1 MPRRLTE
8 LLGWLILA
16 SWLAQSVAAPADSEL
31 RGDIRFTPA
40 STEPVWVGQEIELQL
55 DLWSNGLSFG
65 DQLFVLP
72 EAPGG
77 FLLQGDSTT
86 VKLTENRDGVT
97 WQGLRYSLLFYP
109 QTGGRLEVPPF
120 EVRFTARAGFGGE
133 SEAFRFI
140 TEPLILEARLPEG
153 ASPGGLL
160 VTTSAFSLESSWSRQ
175 VPQSGPLRLL
185 TGDALTL
192 EVRRRADEVPGMVF
206 PPLPRVRIEGLGEY
220 PAAPV
225 VEDRANRGALTG
237 FRTDAVTFVCEA
249 AGTYEI
255 PEWRFQWWD
264 PEREVLAERMIP
276 ALQLEVSSNPAYATA
291 TGGRADA
298 LPRWWLL
305 AAGIAM
311 LSVLAIG
318 WFAARP
324 LAGLMRGWIEKIRTR
339 RATRKRTP
347 GLLQP
352 LNPRS

>member
-1 MPRRLTE
+1 MAHRLTE
-8 LLGWLILA
+8 SLC
-16 SWLAQSVAAPADSEL
+16 WLAVAVWLALPVAAPADAAL
-31 RGDIRFTPA
+31 RGEVRFAPA
-40 STEPVWVGQEIELQL
+40 RTGSVWVGQEIELQL
-55 DLWSNGLSFG
+55 ELWSTGLSFG

-72 EAPGG
+72 EVPGG
-77 FLLQGDSTT
+77 FLLQGDSST
-86 VKLTENRDGVT
+86 VKLTEDRDGAT

-109 QTGGRLEVPPF
+109 QRDGRLEVPPF
-120 EVRFTARAGFGGE
+120 EVRFTARAGFGAE
-133 SEAFRFI
+133 AEAFRFV
-140 TEPLILEARLPEG
+140 TEPLVLEARLPEG
-153 ASPGGLL
+153 ARPAALL
-160 VTTSAFSLESSWSRQ
+160 VTTSSFSLETSWNRQ
-175 VPQSGPLRLL
+175 LPQSGPLQLL

-192 EVRRRADEVPGMVF
+192 ELRRRADEVPGMVF

-264 PEREVLAERMIP
+264 PEREVLAERVIP
-276 ALQLEVSSNPAYATA
+276 TLQLEVSSNPAYATA